1 MAENSNKTKA
11 NSAKNGKIKK
21 IPKEITK
28 ESSKESSKETSVVP
42 IVQPLQ
48 SAENK
53 VEDIS
58 NVQHHL
64 AGKPNEIEA
73 RQNEIQLYENLVLS
87 GGSVRGLCHIG
98 AIKKL
103 TEVKMLDLK
112 KLKAVAGTS
121 AGAIVCLFI
130 VLGYSLEEMWDYIME
145 IDVAKLVS
153 LDFAMFAKKF
163 GVDSGQKF
171 YNIIDEI
178 IQKKTNNRHINFKD
192 LYDKTGIHFT
202 VVGSCLTTK
211 SEVHFDHVS
220 HPTFRVS
227 TAVRISI
234 SMPGIFAPI
243 EVEGKSY
250 VDGGMLNNYP
260 MNAIPKDQLNKTIGI
275 LISNEYNTSFNSV
288 EEYLMANMNLLMYK
302 YFVEAYKKYENY
314 TIQIQTIP
322 GISMVSFDIG
332 KDKKQMLFDH
342 GYQAVSDFLKKNE
355 NKNNAAVKN

>member
-1 MAENSNKTKA
+1 MAD
-11 NSAKNGKIKK
+11 I
-21 IPKEITK
+21 
-28 ESSKESSKETSVVP
+28 KETTQSKKPAPKLSNTSSPKAKSNEKIETLTETEVVP
-42 IVQPLQ
+42 Y
-48 SAENK
+48 
-53 VEDIS
+53 D
-58 NVQHHL
+58 
-64 AGKPNEIEA
+64 
-73 RQNEIQLYENLVLS
+73 NLVLS

-103 TEVKMLDLK
+103 IEAKLLDLS

-130 VLGYSLEEMWDYIME
+130 VLGYTIDEMWEYIMS
-145 IDVAKLVS
+145 IDVSKLVS
-153 LDFAMFAKKF
+153 LDFAVFAKKF

-192 LYDKTGIHFT
+192 LYDKTGVHFT

-211 SEVHFDHVS
+211 SEVHFDHIS
-220 HPTFRVS
+220 NPTFRVS
-227 TAVRISI
+227 TAIRISI

-260 MNAIPKDQLNKTIGI
+260 MNCIPKDQLDKTIGI
-275 LISNEYNTSFNSV
+275 LISNEYNTCFTSV
-288 EEYLMANMNLLMYK
+288 EEYLMANMNLLMHK
-302 YFVEAYKKYENY
+302 YFVEAYKKYEKH
-314 TIQIQTIP
+314 TIQIQTVP

-332 KDKKQMLFDH
+332 ADKKKLLFDH
-342 GYQAVSDFLKKNE
+342 GYQSVKDYLLTNATQKN
-355 NKNNAAVKN
+355 